1 MSNKAHVESIA
12 QRLTDIYNGLIWY
25 CPDCGKEVKMS
36 TPEYDAMAIKNEY
49 DMVTCPDC
57 DADLEQFTFYNQFED
72 VYDIEYRVESKHA
85 DTIKSVSL
93 MVAFGGPNIYVDTA
107 DCKVKLYWWRDY
119 AECEFSRAVGDEI
132 TDMFNELWN
141 C

>member
-12 QRLTDIYNGLIWY
+12 QRLTDISNGLIWY
-25 CPDCGKEVKMS
+25 CPDCGKEVKI
-36 TPEYDAMAIKNEY
+36 ANECV
-49 DMVTCPDC
+49 DCHECADC

-107 DCKVKLYWWRDY
+107 DCKVKLYWWGDY
-119 AECEFSRAVGDEI
+119 AECEFSRAIGDEI

>member
-25 CPDCGKEVKMS
+25 CPECGKEVKI
-36 TPEYDAMAIKNEY
+36 TNE
-49 DMVTCPDC
+49 CADC
-57 DADLEQFTFYNQFED
+57 HECADCNADLEQFTFYNQFED

-107 DCKVKLYWWRDY
+107 DNKVKLYWWGDY
-119 AECEFSRAVGDEI
+119 AECEFSRAIGDEI
-132 TDMFNELWN
+132 TDIFNELWN